1 MFQLVFKGESVAGVD
16 EQTARKNA
24 QALFKASPEQVQ
36 RMFSGQPVVLRNR
49 LDEAQAEKYRQVLR
63 RHGLV
68 VYVQPMPRPP
78 ARETATG
85 GAATRPAPASA
96 QQTGA
101 DREQPAAAGV
111 PATGVPATEP
121 GVRLPVAG
129 EKVDEILAGTSLKL
143 DPPGVTL
150 VEPEE
155 VQAPM
160 FQHLDE
166 WTLAPPGASLGV
178 DRQQPPPIVP
188 DVSHLSL
195 ADDDSSS

>member
-1 MFQLVFKGESVAGVD
+1 MFQLVFKGECVPGVD
-16 EQTARKNA
+16 ERTARKNA
-24 QALFKASPEQVQ
+24 QALFKASPQQVQ
-36 RMFSGQPVVLRNR
+36 RMFSGQTVVLRNR
-49 LDEAQAEKYRQVLR
+49 LDEAQAEKYRLVLR

-68 VYVQPMPRPP
+68 VYVQPMPAAGTRPP
-78 ARETATG
+78 
-85 GAATRPAPASA
+85 AATRPTAPPTPAPV
-96 QQTGA
+96 Q
-101 DREQPAAAGV
+101 REAAGGTR
-111 PATGVPATEP
+111 PQPDTGVPGTEP
-121 GVRLPVAG
+121 GARLPLAG
-129 EKVDEILAGTSLKL
+129 EKVDEILAGSDLKL

-166 WTLAPPGASLGV
+166 WTLAPPGASLGA
-178 DRQQPPPIVP
+178 DRQQPPAIVP